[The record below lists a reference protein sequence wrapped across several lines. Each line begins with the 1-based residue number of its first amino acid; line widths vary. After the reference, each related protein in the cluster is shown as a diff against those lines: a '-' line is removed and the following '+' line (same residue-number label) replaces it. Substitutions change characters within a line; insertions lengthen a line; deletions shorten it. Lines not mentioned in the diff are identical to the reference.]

1 MDQDLL
7 AIISGVKSG
16 RDEEFEKLKQRYKPL
31 TLEMAKRF
39 AHSGVGSLVD
49 LSEEAERALLK
60 AALSFDLSKEK
71 ITFGLYAKICVRNA
85 LISVGRANA
94 ADRRR
99 KERAARTEKNQRK
112 MPIISFGDVA
122 PEEILEMLESSLS
135 SFEKQVLR
143 EFFSGRSATE
153 TAETLDTD
161 VKSVYNAAYRIRT
174 KAKKLFAQIEKNN
187 TV

>member
-16 RDEEFEKLKQRYKPL
+16 RDDEFEKLKQRYSPL

-39 AHSGVGSLVD
+39 AQSGAGSLVD

-60 AALSFDLSKEK
+60 AALSFDLSKEG

-94 ADRRR
+94 AERRR
-99 KERAARTEKNQRK
+99 IERAARDKKHQKK
-112 MPIISFGDVA
+112 MPIISFGEAA

-135 SFEKQVLR
+135 SYERQVLE

-153 TAETLDTD
+153 TAETLGTD
-161 VKSVYNAAYRIRT
+161 VKSVYNAAYRIRA
-174 KAKKLFAQIEKNN
+174 KAKKIFYAD
-187 TV
+187 